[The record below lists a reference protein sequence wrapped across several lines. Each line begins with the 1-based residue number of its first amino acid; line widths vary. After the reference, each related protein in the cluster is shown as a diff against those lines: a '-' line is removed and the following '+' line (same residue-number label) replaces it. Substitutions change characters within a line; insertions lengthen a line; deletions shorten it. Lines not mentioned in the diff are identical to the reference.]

1 MGGAAEAKV
10 ASTSQMTAYPNT
22 SRQVFEPAA
31 EPIDYRTY
39 DDLLQ
44 ALQSASRDVSKVS
57 DFLTRLGRTFGG
69 VATLSVFD
77 YTGDL
82 TVAAV
87 SSRYLPVDEE
97 AMKRWVSDP
106 GARAVARIRHPRA
119 RRLSEV
125 VPWGLEREPW
135 FKGLYLDY
143 GVRHALM
150 QDLGRQV
157 GRVRLHVTTRREMGD
172 FGGDSVELFERVAR
186 HATVMLG
193 DLDLHN
199 VGRVRFGPE
208 ICVLQV
214 GRREEGELP
223 LLSLGLC
230 SLYGLSAA
238 EAKVAVAVGAGR
250 SPAQAALALGVSINT
265 VRSHL
270 KNIYLK
276 LEINRLAELVSV
288 LSSMPGF
295 REACRSTAALQQ
307 SLA

>member
-1 MGGAAEAKV
+1 V

-22 SRQVFEPAA
+22 SRQVYEPAA

-39 DDLLQ
+39 DDILQ
-44 ALQSASRDVSKVS
+44 ALQSASRDVTKVS
-57 DFLTRLGRTFGG
+57 DFLVRLGRTFGG

-97 AMKRWVSDP
+97 AMKRWVTDP
-106 GARAVARIRHPRA
+106 GARAVSRIRHPRA

-125 VPWGLEREPW
+125 VPWGLEREAW
-135 FKGLYLDY
+135 YKGLYLDW
-143 GVRHALM
+143 GVRHAMM

-157 GRVRLHVTTRREMGD
+157 GRVRLAVASRRDMGD
-172 FGGDSVELFERVAR
+172 FDADSVDLFERITR
-186 HATVMLG
+186 HATAMLG
-193 DLDLHN
+193 DLDLHGM
-199 VGRVRFGPE
+199 GRVRFGPE

-214 GRREEGELP
+214 GRREEGELS

-250 SPAQAALALGVSINT
+250 SPAQAALSLGVSINT

-295 REACRSTAALQQ
+295 REACRSTVALQQ
-307 SLA
+307 TNA